1 MRALIFV
8 LLLIPIIGI
17 SQTKKEL
24 ADQIIRK
31 QKSIDSLQKIID
43 NQENII
49 ENRDRTVL
57 LTKQHRAEMMQ
68 ERDEANYKFSVIE
81 KKLAKLARESK
92 MGSAQMM
99 MLANNRNIIKVKP
112 GKTVTINQIITDYSA
127 GIKTDSL
134 GNESIDEI
142 HIFIKAINGNVLT
155 DKDKGMYGPQVYSS
169 THPEHAISFPMVLTE
184 GTSFSIVLM
193 KGEMN
198 NLTPYEGKAYCSY
211 TEK

>member
-1 MRALIFV
+1 MKIIVLSIF
-8 LLLIPIIGI
+8 LLPIIGLT
-17 SQTKKEL
+17 QTKKEL
-24 ADQIIRK
+24 SDRVIRLEK
-31 QKSIDSLQKIID
+31 TIDSLKKVVA

-81 KKLAKLARESK
+81 KKLAKLERESK

-99 MLANNRNIIKVKP
+99 TLANNRNIIKVKP
-112 GKTVTINQIITDYSA
+112 GKTITINQIITDYSA

-134 GNESIDEI
+134 GNVSIDEI

-155 DKDKGMYGPQVYSS
+155 DIDKGMYGPQVYSS